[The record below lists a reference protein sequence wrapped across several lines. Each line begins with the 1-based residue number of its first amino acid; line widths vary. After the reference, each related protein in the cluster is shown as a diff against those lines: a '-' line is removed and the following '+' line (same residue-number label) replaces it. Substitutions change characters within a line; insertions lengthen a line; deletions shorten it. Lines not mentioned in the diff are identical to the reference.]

1 MARSLVFL
9 NVFFH
14 ACVVAFIGNELYALL
29 FRDALPIYLSS
40 LVFYGVCIRLLV
52 IISSILCIVG
62 LARVTKWGRKATI
75 YWNLVL
81 VFFIVGVPFAVAIL
95 VTYLAGGNVTDY
107 LSSAMNRL
115 VLLVG
120 AVAFLVMAAALQ
132 ARPVKEYFD
141 ARA

>member
-9 NVFFH
+9 NVFLH

-95 VTYLAGGNVTDY
+95 VTYLAGG
-107 LSSAMNRL
+107 MNRL